1 MLHRNIKRAVITG
14 PTGAIGTALCGALAA
29 QGCTVFPICR
39 PGSPRAA
46 ALPRHKNIHPLFC
59 DIGAL
64 ARLPEL
70 LPDGADAFF
79 HLAWTHTTGPGRG
92 DLPAQVQN
100 IASTLS
106 AVQAAKALGCTV
118 FLGAGSQA
126 EYGAPGCALRPDTP
140 CFPQTGYGMAKL
152 CAGQMSRLRCEQL
165 GIDHIWVRVLS
176 VYGPADNPDS
186 MIPCVIRR
194 LLAGEKPALTEARQ
208 QWDYLYSGDAA
219 RAFFL
224 LARHG
229 ISGRIYPLGSGA
241 AMPLSRYICM
251 LRDAI
256 DPALPLGFG
265 EIPYGPLQVMHLQ
278 ADISSLKTDT
288 GFIPETPF
296 PEGIRRTI
304 EFYKEADFAWQKK
317 K

>member
-1 MLHRNIKRAVITG
+1 MLCRKIARAVVTG
-14 PTGAIGTALCGALAA
+14 PTGAIGTALCRELAA
-29 QGCTVFPICR
+29 QGCTVFPVCR

-46 ALPRHKNIHPLFC
+46 ALPRHKNIHPLEC
-59 DIGAL
+59 DASSL

-70 LPDGADAFF
+70 LPNGADAFF

-100 IASTLS
+100 IQYTLD
-106 AVQAAKALGCTV
+106 AVQAAKELGCTV
-118 FLGAGSQA
+118 FVGAGSQA
-126 EYGAPGCALRPDTP
+126 EYGVPGCTLRPDTP

-152 CAGQMSRLRCEQL
+152 CAGQMSRARCRQL
-165 GIDHIWVRVLS
+165 GVDHLWVRVLS
-176 VYGPADNPDS
+176 VYGPGDS
-186 MIPCVIRR
+186 PNAMIPQVICR

-219 RAFFL
+219 RAFCM
-224 LARHG
+224 LAQHG
-229 ISGRIYPLGSGA
+229 IAERIYPLGSGNA
-241 AMPLSRYICM
+241 VPLREYLFQ
-251 LRDAI
+251 LRDCI

-265 EIPYGPLQVMHLQ
+265 EIPYGPNPVTSLR
-278 ADISSLKTDT
+278 ADLSALREDT
-288 GFIPETPF
+288 GFVPEMPF

-304 EFYKEADFAWQKK
+304 EFYKEAGPVWQKK